1 MVYLYKMKIYLL
13 NLLRNLSPKL
23 FLFLK
28 FYILKSKKSDINEHL
43 GVLSTYASKCESI
56 FETGVRGVVSSWALL
71 HGLSKNS
78 KDSKSIFLNDI
89 VDVNID
95 SISKVASKLSINFKF
110 KKMSNLDLEFDPDES
125 FDLTFIDTLHVYGQ
139 LKRELNKFAIL
150 TNKYLI
156 LHDTTIDGEFGEV
169 NRYNFDAEKISK
181 ETNIPINELLVG
193 LWPAVVEFIDE
204 NPEWEILHRFTH
216 NNGLTILK
224 KNTRN

>member
-1 MVYLYKMKIYLL
+1 MV
-13 NLLRNLSPKL
+13 
-23 FLFLK
+23 
-28 FYILKSKKSDINEHL
+28 
-43 GVLSTYASKCESI
+43 
-56 FETGVRGVVSSWALL
+56 
-71 HGLSKNS
+71 
-78 KDSKSIFLNDI
+78 
-89 VDVNID
+89 
-95 SISKVASKLSINFKF
+95 
-110 KKMSNLDLEFDPDES
+110 NLDLEFDPDES

-139 LKRELNKFAIL
+139 LKRELNKFATL

-181 ETNIPINELLVG
+181 ETNIPIDELLVG